1 MQPEPPAYDGW
12 KDIFHH
18 PVAHHHGWPT
28 VSLPFVIA
36 IFASTLLSC
45 TKGLFPFPYADLSN
59 PFLINP
65 EPKIYIFPHIRSLT
79 ALQDAYTLDAPLQ
92 LAYIGICA
100 RKYKMRSGF
109 HVTTEDL

>member
-18 PVAHHHGWPT
+18 PVACYSKIFLT
-28 VSLPFVIA
+28 IA
-36 IFASTLLSC
+36 ILH
-45 TKGLFPFPYADLSN
+45 KGPFSISLCRLIN

-65 EPKIYIFPHIRSLT
+65 EPKIYIFPHICSLT

-92 LAYIGICA
+92 LMYIRICA